1 MSYDYNKKLV
11 GNSQKLRSNMTG
23 EERRLWY
30 TFLKYLPLTVY
41 RQKVIENYILDFFI
55 ASKKLAIELDGSQHG
70 KEEKYAK
77 DKTRDKVLQYLG
89 IKVLRY
95 KNHDIN
101 TNFDSVCRDILKNL
115 DITESEYVINKQN
128 LSCTRERT

>member
-11 GNSQKLRSNMTG
+11 KNSQNLRTNMTD

-30 TFLKYLPLTVY
+30 TFLKFLPITVN
-41 RQKVIENYILDFFI
+41 RQKIIENFILDFFI
-55 ASKKLAIELDGSQHG
+55 ASKKIAVELDGSGHG
-70 KEEKYAK
+70 KETNKIK
-77 DKTRDKVLQYLG
+77 DEVRDKALRNLG

-95 KNHDIN
+95 TNHDVN

-115 DITESEYVINKQN
+115 EITESEYLINKQN
-128 LSCTRERT
+128 LS

>member
-1 MSYDYNKKLV
+1 MKNIYNPNLV
-11 GNSQKLRSNMTG
+11 KNSQKLRTGMTD
-23 EERRLWY
+23 EEKHLWY
-30 TFLKYLPLTVY
+30 DFLKFLPVTVN
-41 RQKVIENYILDFFI
+41 RQKIVSNYILDFFI

-70 KEEKYAK
+70 KEENHMK
-77 DKTRDKVLQYLG
+77 DEARDKILNDLG

-95 KNHDIN
+95 SNYDVSI
-101 TNFDSVCRDILKNL
+101 NFDSVCRDILKNL